1 MRFIDLVNQ
10 KPLIDPVDEPSA
22 FAEPSSSFQLPN
34 SNGKRPGLPTPNRS
48 TAAPRPLPT
57 QSMDT
62 QIVSTLPHSGKRSKV
77 WYVVGAFA
85 FLGLGLGIGL
95 LASNSGGSNAAGA
108 AAAKASTAKAST
120 ASQATT
126 PTGNNNATPPPTAK
140 PPTPTAAGATAVA
153 ADRDKT
159 ATAEAASPAVRKKTG
174 FDIRVTP
181 EGTSVRLD
189 GKDIGH
195 APLRVRNLKAGAHS
209 IELLGPEGYAPVKK
223 DVELGVGEAKELN
236 IELTKAAAKLPE
248 TIVASFTSEPPGA
261 TVSLFADDQ
270 KLISKTTPIK
280 MKLRTGH
287 DYRAEFTRKGYTKV
301 SKALEIT
308 DGSELEVAAVLEAVK
323 KREPVRVKM
332 RRAHVRRAHVRHR
345 AHVRRR
351 ARVRRR
357 DHTAHH
363 QTRVARRSHK
373 RKPRR
378 AKKMGKGYGMV
389 LVGSKPPCSIYVDG
403 RPTGK
408 TTPDRL
414 RLKAGRHR
422 VSLVN
427 RKYHIRRTV
436 SVRVRAGKRTRVI
449 RDFSDKVR

>member
-1 MRFIDLVNQ
+1 MPKESSAVMRFIDLVNQ

-48 TAAPRPLPT
+48 TAAPPPLPT

-108 AAAKASTAKAST
+108 AAAKASTA
-120 ASQATT
+120 SQATA
-126 PTGNNNATPPPTAK
+126 PTGNNNGATPPPTAK

-159 ATAEAASPAVRKKTG
+159 ATADTASPAVLKKTG

-181 EGTSVRLD
+181 EGASVRLD

-209 IELLGPEGYAPVKK
+209 IEVLGPEGYAPLKQ
-223 DVELGVGEAKELN
+223 DVELGAGEAKELN
-236 IELTKAAAKLPE
+236 LELAKAKADLPE

-308 DGSELEVAAVLEAVK
+308 NGSELKVAAVLEAVK
-323 KREPVRVKM
+323 KRAPVRVKM
-332 RRAHVRRAHVRHR
+332 RRAHVRR
-345 AHVRRR
+345 R
-351 ARVRRR
+351 ARTVHHRTRR
-357 DHTAHH
+357 H
-363 QTRVARRSHK
+363 VARRSHK

-389 LVGSKPPCSIYVDG
+389 LVGSKPPCRIYVDG

-436 SVRVRAGKRTRVI
+436 SVRVRSGKRTRVI